1 MPELRPDDIPLTR
14 EENAV
19 VRAEIV
25 ADPDTFEADEEW
37 FKRARP
43 AAEVEPKFVERWR
56 QNRSDEVRV
65 RGVETPPTG
74 D

>member
-19 VRAEIV
+19 VRAGIA

-37 FKRARP
+37 FSRARL
-43 AAEVEPKFVERWR
+43 AAESEPEFVERWR
-56 QNRSDEVRV
+56 KSRSRAVGAGGDESA
-65 RGVETPPTG
+65 T
-74 D
+74 

>member
-1 MPELRPDDIPLTR
+1 MPDLRPDDIPLTR

-19 VRAEIV
+19 VRTGIA

-43 AAEVEPKFVERWR
+43 ATEVEPKFVERWR
-56 QNRSDEVRV
+56 KSRSRAVGVGDDESA
-65 RGVETPPTG
+65 T
-74 D
+74 